1 MAKKTAPDLLNRD
14 PVLQNTFDTPDPAAF
29 YGEAA
34 VWSHSSA
41 VTPPYSVT
49 QNIAA
54 GPYIMMPENG
64 GIGVF
69 AHEYAHNLGA
79 DDLYA
84 YGNGDTSAGFWAL
97 QADDWTGYPI
107 GFEPPA
113 PDPWHLDNWGW
124 LAPKVITDTTQV
136 YTVTIGQASYF
147 NTNTASG
154 PVYRGAKIMLPDGFD
169 TVARASLARQQLLVG
184 WQGQMWPMR
193 LMTTKTQST
202 ACRIGTNTLTFDTAY
217 GIETEWDFLWVQVST
232 DSGTHLEYPHQYQH
246 HLYACHGWIGDLY
259 NMDGRVRLHRLQ
271 CQLPRPRHRDLQP
284 ERVCG
289 SDRVAALL
297 VHDRLGHNL

>member
-1 MAKKTAPDLLNRD
+1 
-14 PVLQNTFDTPDPAAF
+14 
-29 YGEAA
+29 
-34 VWSHSSA
+34 
-41 VTPPYSVT
+41 
-49 QNIAA
+49 
-54 GPYIMMPENG
+54 MPENG

-84 YGNGDTSAGFWAL
+84 YGNGETSAGFWAL

-154 PVYRGAKIMLPDGFD
+154 PVYRGVEDSAADRRSRRCPCRSGKAATTGGAARPMWLMPHDDGSSPSPLP
-169 TVARASLARQQLLVG
+169 VG
-184 WQGQMWPMR
+184 
-193 LMTTKTQST
+193 
-202 ACRIGTNTLTFDTAY
+202 GTNTLTFDT
-217 GIETEWDFLWVQVST
+217 GLW
-232 DSGTHLEYPHQYQH
+232 H
-246 HLYACHGWIGDLY
+246 
-259 NMDGRVRLHRLQ
+259 
-271 CQLPRPRHRDLQP
+271 
-284 ERVCG
+284 
-289 SDRVAALL
+289 
-297 VHDRLGHNL
+297 